1 MSTKELILEKIK
13 IINDE
18 SVLED
23 LLKIIE
29 LELELDK
36 EIIRLSVKQKSAIS
50 EGLKNFENGETFTN
64 EEAHKMVDEWL
75 EKR

>member
-1 MSTKELILEKIK
+1 MSTRELILEKIK

-36 EIIRLSVKQKSAIS
+36 EIIHLSVKQKSAIS
-50 EGLKNFENGETFTN
+50 EGLMNIENGETFTN

>member
-13 IINDE
+13 VINNE
-18 SVLED
+18 SILED

-29 LELELDK
+29 LEIELDK
-36 EIIRLSVKQKSAIS
+36 EIIYLSVEQKSAIE
-50 EGLKNFENGETFTN
+50 EGLKNIEDGDTFTN
-64 EEAHKMVDEWL
+64 EEAYKLVDEWL

>member
-13 IINDE
+13 VINNE
-18 SVLED
+18 SILED

-29 LELELDK
+29 LEIELDK
-36 EIIRLSVKQKSAIS
+36 EIIYLSVEQKSVIE
-50 EGLKNFENGETFTN
+50 EGLKNIEDGDTFTN
-64 EEAHKMVDEWL
+64 EEAYKLVDEWL

>member
-1 MSTKELILEKIK
+1 MSTKELILERIK
-13 IINDE
+13 IIKDE
-18 SVLED
+18 SILED

-29 LELELDK
+29 LEIELDK

-50 EGLKNFENGETFTN
+50 EGLKNTENGETFTN